1 MSVLRALGGEGN
13 TTNILKL
20 KKKNKA
26 AEYYSSL
33 NLRAFFFSL
42 FQPWRSD
49 FRFMVVMSEWSVWGK
64 VTVCSVGFVIF
75 SPPCPA
81 PAGPWTPDP
90 RIWASNPPAWRA
102 YSGPDESAGALATDW
117 TVYSSSYVAVEDHLL
132 FIVSDLCVSK
142 PPVTHA
148 HTVSDKLN
156 WRLQTHTAGRWSGNT
171 KRARVPH
178 DKLSGSGALAMFSTH
193 THPF

>member
-1 MSVLRALGGEGN
+1 
-13 TTNILKL
+13 
-20 KKKNKA
+20 
-26 AEYYSSL
+26 
-33 NLRAFFFSL
+33 
-42 FQPWRSD
+42 
-49 FRFMVVMSEWSVWGK
+49 MVMMSEWSVWGK

-193 THPF
+193 THTFLKKKKKKKQTKKSFFVRNLLVCQRKCVHFLCVL

>member
-49 FRFMVVMSEWSVWGK
+49 FRFMVMMSEWSVWGK
-64 VTVCSVGFVIF
+64 VTVCSVGVVIF

-156 WRLQTHTAGRWSGNT
+156 WRLQTHTAGRWSVLVSLMTSCLGVV
-171 KRARVPH
+171 RWPCFQH
-178 DKLSGSGALAMFSTH
+178 TH
-193 THPF
+193 TLF